1 MGTNREKVGAIMA
14 RKKKY
19 DRPSGVFYL
28 ILFLILLILCSFFA
42 AKSSMT
48 YDDSERITAESEL
61 IEDLQN

>member
-1 MGTNREKVGAIMA
+1 MA

-19 DRPSGVFYL
+19 DRPGGVFYL

-61 IEDLQN
+61 MEDLQD